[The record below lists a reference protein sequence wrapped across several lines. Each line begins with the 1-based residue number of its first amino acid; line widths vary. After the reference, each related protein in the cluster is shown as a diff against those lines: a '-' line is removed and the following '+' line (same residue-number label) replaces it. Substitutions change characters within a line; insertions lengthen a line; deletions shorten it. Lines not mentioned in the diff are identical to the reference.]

1 MKLSAL
7 LLASL
12 FYSQFT
18 FAKGVGQGLKT
29 LNDSIR
35 NDIGLAAVVLAMTI
49 SGLYIAF
56 GKKEGVEKFGNAA
69 TGGIVIALA
78 ASIAGLIWNA
88 TR

>member
-1 MKLSAL
+1 MKLSKL
-7 LLASL
+7 IFPTL
-12 FYSQFT
+12 FYSNHC
-18 FAKGVGQGLKT
+18 FAKGVGQGLKS

-35 NDIGLAAVVLAMTI
+35 NDIGLPAVILAMTI

-78 ASIAGLIWNA
+78 VSIGGLIWNA